1 MMNYKQLD
9 VFVPNAQ
16 THVEHLLKTFQ
27 QTVSENGVN
36 SFVPMCIYL
45 NSKGDVMLTLTSR
58 PWSDKDDMYKSFAEM
73 LYAFNP
79 IKCECV
85 MFVNDVLLTK
95 YDSREPHAKTAEA
108 QDAINISFIS
118 KESSALVN
126 VPYSVK
132 ENNDISWHFDLAII
146 SPLSKEDPT
155 ELYQGDMVELFY
167 IMSHID
173 SSPFSMAQLVNYY
186 SFKGFTYQISEDA
199 LVDKIQI
206 RVENND
212 NIIK

>member
-16 THVEHLLKTFQ
+16 THVEHLLETFQ
-27 QTVSENGVN
+27 QTVNQNGVD
-36 SFVPMCIYL
+36 SFIPMCIYL
-45 NSKGDVMLTLTSR
+45 DSKGKVMLALTSR

-79 IKCECV
+79 IECECV
-85 MFVNDVLLTK
+85 VFVNDVRITK
-95 YDSREPHAKTAEA
+95 YESKEPHSKTAEA

-132 ENNDISWHFDLAII
+132 ENNDVSWHFDLAVI

-167 IMSHID
+167 VMSHID
-173 SSPFSMAQLVNYY
+173 SAPFSMAQLVNYY
-186 SFKGFTYQISEDA
+186 NFKGFTYQISDDA
-199 LVDKIQI
+199 LVDKIKI
-206 RVENND
+206 RVEDND